1 MVDERFFWFLGLTVF
16 FSLAFYLFAENR
28 LSCLLKNLLNILL
41 AGLLAWFSLTLDKPV
56 VEAEII
62 RILVL
67 CVSFG
72 AAVFFAPF
80 IIGRRPLAFWDYVM
94 NVIYQLIIAGVFA
107 GVLMGGLSLALL
119 SLDELFG
126 MNIPET
132 AYNYLSVLCFIVF
145 FPLYFLSF
153 LPRIDKN
160 EEEKPVDFPKIY
172 KILGLYIL
180 LPILSIYILI
190 LYVYLAKIIVTWEL
204 PNGWVSWLVSIL
216 GIFGYLTISLLHPI
230 YLKGEN
236 KPAKLFIRYFPVIL
250 LPLLILM
257 FVGIMR
263 RFSDYGITINR
274 LFILLL
280 NLWLFGISIYLFI
293 SRTKHVKWIY
303 ITFAAVAF
311 LSSVGPWSV
320 FSITRHTLKSEL
332 SQLLTEANWTNS
344 KDNIITPLNK
354 EKQKRLA
361 DVANYLQTN
370 YGANLIR
377 PMFSSLGEKAEVSNL
392 IKALGIKDEQQLKD
406 NYFFVNASES
416 SFEINV
422 ADYRKAIQ
430 LRKRQDEDLIY
441 KSDSLKI
448 SIENGQLKMLQ
459 NTIETII
466 SLEPIIEK
474 AASDKKESIDLQ
486 NLILENS
493 DYKLIIFNLDGQ
505 RKIDNSIT
513 ISYLNGLL
521 LLK

>member
-1 MVDERFFWFLGLTVF
+1 M
-16 FSLAFYLFAENR
+16 
-28 LSCLLKNLLNILL
+28 
-41 AGLLAWFSLTLDKPV
+41 
-56 VEAEII
+56 
-62 RILVL
+62 
-67 CVSFG
+67 
-72 AAVFFAPF
+72 
-80 IIGRRPLAFWDYVM
+80 
-94 NVIYQLIIAGVFA
+94 
-107 GVLMGGLSLALL
+107 
-119 SLDELFG
+119 
-126 MNIPET
+126 
-132 AYNYLSVLCFIVF
+132 
-145 FPLYFLSF
+145 
-153 LPRIDKN
+153 
-160 EEEKPVDFPKIY
+160 
-172 KILGLYIL
+172 
-180 LPILSIYILI
+180 PILSIYILI

-216 GIFGYLTISLLHPI
+216 GIVGYLTISLLHPI

-448 SIENGQLKMLQ
+448 SVDNGQLKMLQ

-466 SLEPIIEK
+466 SLEPIIDTATSGK
-474 AASDKKESIDLQ
+474 RNWIDPQ
-486 NLILENS
+486 NLILDNS

-505 RKIDNSIT
+505 RKPDNSIT